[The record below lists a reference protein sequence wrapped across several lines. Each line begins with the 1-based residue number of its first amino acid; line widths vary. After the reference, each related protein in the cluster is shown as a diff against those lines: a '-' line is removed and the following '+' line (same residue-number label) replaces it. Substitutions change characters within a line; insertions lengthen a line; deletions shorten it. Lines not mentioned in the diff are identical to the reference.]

1 MYDEKEC
8 CAKCIHASLDHALLF
23 TCNNEE
29 SDCYTDYTECDY
41 GCDYFEPKE

>member
-8 CAKCIHASLDHALLF
+8 CGKCKYSGIDREFLF
-23 TCNNEE
+23 ICDNENSE
-29 SDCYTDYTECDY
+29 YYTDYMEYDY